1 MLALEPDPGI
11 RTGRAGGKASPRA
24 LLDVVKD
31 EAGKWKCGI
40 LEACFGRLLLP
51 YPRFLQPMRVLHKGA
66 RVPAVVEVNDR
77 SSHF

>member
-1 MLALEPDPGI
+1 MLALEPNPAI
-11 RTGRAGGKASPRA
+11 RKGWAGDKASPRA
-24 LLDVVKD
+24 LLDVVED

-51 YPRFLQPMRVLHKGA
+51 YPSFLQPVRVLHKGA
-66 RVPAVVEVNDR
+66 RVPAVVEVNVR